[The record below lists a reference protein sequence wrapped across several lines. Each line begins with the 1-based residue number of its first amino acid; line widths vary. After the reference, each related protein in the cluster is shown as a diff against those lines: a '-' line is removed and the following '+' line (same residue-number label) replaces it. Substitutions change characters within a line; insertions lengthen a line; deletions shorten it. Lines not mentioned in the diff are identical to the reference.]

1 MFFQCFVAAEGRKV
15 GSLKR
20 RVRSHVGGMSDQKL
34 HAVVARSSFRSQ
46 KAKNIKSTLFWD
58 YFWKLRCAKIA
69 RRCGAKHTS
78 KSKRTKHTSSGA
90 LLQLEMLKKMWLWR
104 EARVEVNL
112 RASLEGA
119 SMQRGRTRNRANS
132 LGRAPLGVGR
142 QRGRTGNRGNSL
154 GTAPLGSDTKTQSF
168 SGQI

>member
-34 HAVVARSSFRSQ
+34 HAVVARSSFGSQ
-46 KAKNIKSTLFWD
+46 KAKHIKSTLFWD

-69 RRCGAKHTS
+69 RRCGAKHIS
-78 KSKRTKHTSSGA
+78 KSKRTKHPSSGA
-90 LLQLEMLKKMWLWR
+90 LLQLEMLNQMWLWR

-119 SMQRGRTRNRANS
+119 SMQRGRTRNCANS
-132 LGRAPLGVGR
+132 VGRAPLGVGR
-142 QRGRTGNRGNSL
+142 QRGRTGNRGI
-154 GTAPLGSDTKTQSF
+154 AW
-168 SGQI
+168 GQLR